1 MGRHAEGWKL
11 RAPDAF
17 RPNFTIYFT
26 HPKTHE
32 RIERSTGERD
42 EGPASKAAARIY
54 ADVIHGRQATSAVA
68 GNARDLGTDVA
79 EWLTY
84 YGATHAKNPGSLTN
98 ARSRAATVVEY
109 FAAYDSITRESVRA
123 WGVKRLGEV
132 TRRYHRKERSTLRVF
147 LAWAHAKGYAG
158 EPIDFAPL
166 PKGSNGVRV
175 TKQKNGATILTPSQ
189 VETLLAKM
197 PERSHGGGGA
207 TAINIR
213 HRGFD
218 LPLSAWAR
226 VYGVPL
232 PTLYYRHV
240 TKCEPLRAC
249 VKGLAPVADPAVEAA
264 RGLWVRPFF
273 EVLWET
279 GLRPVTV
286 MRLAAGVHYTKGTR
300 KLVITDDADK
310 VEYGRTVPLTDRAR
324 AALDRAYPA
333 SGEGPIFGVHDYGA
347 QLEKAKR
354 AARTPVAFTIYDVR
368 HSRLTALASATGDV
382 MGVAYAAGHRDVST
396 TAVYL
401 HGQEKDAARMFAAYA
416 RRSDSVEDSVEG
428 TKGTK
433 KANRARSKKPN

>member
-1 MGRHAEGWKL
+1 VAHVLRRHAREEPGL
-11 RAPDAF
+11 
-17 RPNFTIYFT
+17 T
-26 HPKTHE
+26 
-32 RIERSTGERD
+32 
-42 EGPASKAAARIY
+42 
-54 ADVIHGRQATSAVA
+54 
-68 GNARDLGTDVA
+68 A
-79 EWLTY
+79 E
-84 YGATHAKNPGSLTN
+84 
-98 ARSRAATVVEY
+98 ARSRAATFVDY
-109 FAAYDSITRESVRA
+109 FASYTSITRESVRA

-158 EPIDFAPL
+158 EPIEFAPL
-166 PKGSNGVRV
+166 PKGSNGVRA
-175 TKQKNGATILTPSQ
+175 TRQKNGATILTPAQ
-189 VETLLAKM
+189 IEALLAAM

-207 TAINIR
+207 KAITIR

-232 PTLYYRHV
+232 TSLYYRHV
-240 TKCEPLRAC
+240 TKGEPLRAC
-249 VKGLAPVADPAVEAA
+249 VKGLALVSDPAVEAA

-286 MRLAAGVHYTKGTR
+286 MRLAAGVHYTKGAR
-300 KLVITDDADK
+300 KLTITDDADK
-310 VEYGRTVPLTDRAR
+310 VEYGRTLPLTDRAL

-347 QLEKAKR
+347 QREIAKR

-368 HSRLTALASATGDV
+368 HSRLTALASATGGV
-382 MGVAYAAGHRDVST
+382 MGVAYAAGHRNVAT

-401 HGQEKDAARMFAAYA
+401 HGQEKDAARMFATYA
-416 RRSDSVEDSVEG
+416 NTVGIVWEPTS
-428 TKGTK
+428 
-433 KANRARSKKPN
+433 AAKKPTAKKQRKP